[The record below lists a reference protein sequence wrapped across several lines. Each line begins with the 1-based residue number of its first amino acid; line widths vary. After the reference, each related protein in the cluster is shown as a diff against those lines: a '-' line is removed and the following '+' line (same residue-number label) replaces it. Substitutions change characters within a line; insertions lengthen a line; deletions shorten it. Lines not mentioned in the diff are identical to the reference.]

1 MRFNL
6 HRDPSNKLQKIPY
19 SVMQIAGLADRK
31 ELTLQAD
38 EGCILLSH
46 DHLSTREAIKT
57 VTHLDQVTTCLVK
70 QLVEASNKIASPPE
84 ECGDPLD
91 EFDEDMIENLV
102 DCGADKN
109 IVDMEDGTMLVYE
122 AATLEEP
129 IVLSASVPLEVL
141 YDGMEVRL
149 E

>member
-1 MRFNL
+1 MKFYV

-19 SVMQIAGLADRK
+19 AAMQIAGLADR
-31 ELTLQAD
+31 EDLTLQAD

-57 VTHLDQVTTCLVK
+57 VTRLDQVTTCLVK

-102 DCGADKN
+102 DCGADP
-109 IVDMEDGTMLVYE
+109 DGLRMLLV
-122 AATLEEP
+122 LEE
-129 IVLSASVPLEVL
+129 SE
-141 YDGMEVRL
+141 DE
-149 E
+149 

>member
-1 MRFNL
+1 MKFNL

-70 QLVEASNKIASPPE
+70 QLVEASNKI
-84 ECGDPLD
+84 
-91 EFDEDMIENLV
+91 DEDMIENLV
-102 DCGADKN
+102 DCGADP
-109 IVDMEDGTMLVYE
+109 DGLRMLLV
-122 AATLEEP
+122 LEE
-129 IVLSASVPLEVL
+129 SE
-141 YDGMEVRL
+141 DE
-149 E
+149 

>member
-1 MRFNL
+1 MKFYV

-19 SVMQIAGLADRK
+19 AAMQIAGLADRE

-57 VTHLDQVTTCLVK
+57 VTRLDQVTTCLVK

-102 DCGADKN
+102 DCGADP
-109 IVDMEDGTMLVYE
+109 DGLRMLLV
-122 AATLEEP
+122 LEE
-129 IVLSASVPLEVL
+129 SE
-141 YDGMEVRL
+141 DE
-149 E
+149 

>member
-1 MRFNL
+1 MHPF
-6 HRDPSNKLQKIPY
+6 
-19 SVMQIAGLADRK
+19 
-31 ELTLQAD
+31 
-38 EGCILLSH
+38 LLSH

-102 DCGADKN
+102 DCGADP
-109 IVDMEDGTMLVYE
+109 DGLRMLLV
-122 AATLEEP
+122 LEE
-129 IVLSASVPLEVL
+129 SE
-141 YDGMEVRL
+141 DE
-149 E
+149 

>member
-1 MRFNL
+1 MKFNL
-6 HRDPSNKLQKIPY
+6 HRDTSNKLQKIPY

-57 VTHLDQVTTCLVK
+57 VTRLDQVTTCLVK

-102 DCGADKN
+102 DCGADP
-109 IVDMEDGTMLVYE
+109 DGLRMLLV
-122 AATLEEP
+122 LEE
-129 IVLSASVPLEVL
+129 SE
-141 YDGMEVRL
+141 DE
-149 E
+149 

>member
-57 VTHLDQVTTCLVK
+57 VTHLDQVTTC
-70 QLVEASNKIASPPE
+70 KIASPPE
-84 ECGDPLD
+84 ECEDPLD

-102 DCGADKN
+102 DCGADP
-109 IVDMEDGTMLVYE
+109 DGLRMLLV
-122 AATLEEP
+122 LEE
-129 IVLSASVPLEVL
+129 SE
-141 YDGMEVRL
+141 DE
-149 E
+149 